1 MNKPAKKPAAA
12 EPTPTEAHPVDG
24 LRETIESVVIALI
37 LAFLFKAFEAEAF
50 VIPTGSMGPTLTGLH
65 KDVDCPQCGYSYQAG
80 VSFEADD
87 IVGRRNTFE
96 NGPLKGQLILAQ
108 TCTCPNCRYTASVNA
123 DGEGPLKV
131 PDHTLSYAGDRIW
144 VSKASY
150 EVSEPKRWDVA
161 VFKYPLGADQNYIKR
176 LVGLPGEAVRIFRG
190 DLYTMPLPDEP
201 SDTPPAETSLSMS
214 EFQIARKPAHKVLA
228 TLQPVYDNDYLLPE
242 LTKLGWPLR
251 WQGLDAE
258 ASQATHHWQPQD
270 EGRAYAID
278 GQLEGAWLAYRHIVP
293 GWNDWQRFAAGQR
306 LPAGS
311 QPRPQLITDFCAYNT
326 ATEQYSAP
334 EPEPRSLGIHW
345 VSELAV
351 ECEAEIRGAQG
362 QLTLAIVEGGR
373 LLTCQI
379 DAATGEAT
387 LGIEGMTVFAPQGAT
402 GVKGPGKYELRFA
415 NVDDQLRLWVDDE
428 PITFDSKTE
437 YSLDPPATSQEPP
450 SRGGRAD
457 DSMVEPNQVL
467 PTEAD
472 LAPVRIASSKL
483 PVTVRHLRVRRD
495 IYYIAT
501 YRLDRLSD
509 NFYLCDYVN
518 NPFSIRNAREITEFF
533 SEPGRWAAMG
543 SLAIHDF
550 PLEADQFLML
560 GDNSPSSS
568 DSRFWLDRRTG
579 EPQWW
584 VSRELLIGKAFF
596 VYWPHAWET
605 YPHFTVSLRTRDIG
619 VPFYP
624 NFWDMR
630 AIR

>member
-1 MNKPAKKPAAA
+1 MNKPAKKPAAG
-12 EPTPTEAHPVDG
+12 EAAPADAPHIDG
-24 LRETIESVVIALI
+24 WRETIESVVIALI

-50 VIPTGSMGPTLTGLH
+50 VIPTGSMGPTLMGLH
-65 KDVDCPQCGYSYQAG
+65 KDVDCPQCGFRYQAG

-87 IVGRRNTFE
+87 IAGVRKRFKG
-96 NGPLKGQLILAQ
+96 GPLDGQLILAQ
-108 TCTCPNCRYTASVNA
+108 TCTCPNCRYTASVNP
-123 DGEGPLKV
+123 DREGSLKL

-176 LVGLPGEAVRIFRG
+176 LVGMPDEAVRIFRG
-190 DLYTMPLPDEP
+190 DLFTMPRPDE
-201 SDTPPAETSLSMS
+201 SSADSAETNLSMS
-214 EFQIARKPAHKVLA
+214 EFTIARKPAHKVLA

-258 ASQATHHWQPQD
+258 ASQADHHWQPQD

-278 GQLEGAWLAYRHIVP
+278 GQLDGAWLAYRHIVP

-311 QPRPQLITDFCAYNT
+311 QPRPQLITDFCAYDT

-345 VSELAV
+345 VSDLAV
-351 ECEAEIRGAQG
+351 ECEAEIRGNQG
-362 QLTLAIVEGGR
+362 RLTLAIVEAGR
-373 LLTCQI
+373 LLRCQI
-379 DAATGEAT
+379 DVATGLAT
-387 LGIEGMTVFAPQGAT
+387 LSIDGMTGFAPKGTT
-402 GVKGPGKYELRFA
+402 GIKGPGKYELRFA
-415 NVDDQLRLWVDDE
+415 NVDDQLLLWVDDE
-428 PITFDSKTE
+428 PIAFDGKTE
-437 YSLDPPATSQEPP
+437 YSLDPPATSQAAP
-450 SRGGRAD
+450 GG
-457 DSMVEPNQVL
+457 VLPNQLL

-472 LAPVRIASSKL
+472 LAPVRIASSRL
-483 PVTVRHLRVRRD
+483 PVTLRHLRVRRD
-495 IYYIAT
+495 IYYIAVHRPEGQIS
-501 YRLDRLSD
+501 Y
-509 NFYLCDYVN
+509 YLCDYVN
-518 NPFSIRNAREITEFF
+518 DPFSIRSAREITEFF
-533 SEPGRWAAMG
+533 TEPGRWAAMG
-543 SLAIHDF
+543 SLAIRDF
-550 PLEADQFLML
+550 PLEADQYLML

-568 DSRFWLDRRTG
+568 DSRFWEDDSNRERYY
-579 EPQWW
+579 

-605 YPHFTVSLRTRDIG
+605 YPHFTISLRTRDIG